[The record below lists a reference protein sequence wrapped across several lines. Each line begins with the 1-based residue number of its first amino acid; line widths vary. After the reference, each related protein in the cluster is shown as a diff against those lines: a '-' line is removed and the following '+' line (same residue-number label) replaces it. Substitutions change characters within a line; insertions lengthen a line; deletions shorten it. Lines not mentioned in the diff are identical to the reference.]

1 MYSLRRDTSQIE
13 IRIHTYSK
21 FLSNES
27 EKSKEVFCCASYDLL
42 TDGRTI
48 GQTFLFFPSP
58 ETNPVVPHGNKEFA
72 IGIQKPSS
80 GTAPCLREN

>member
-1 MYSLRRDTSQIE
+1 MNLRNPKKA
-13 IRIHTYSK
+13 H
-21 FLSNES
+21 
-27 EKSKEVFCCASYDLL
+27 FCCASYDLL

-72 IGIQKPSS
+72 IGTQMRSS
-80 GTAPCLREN
+80 GTAPDV

>member
-1 MYSLRRDTSQIE
+1 MNLRNPKKA
-13 IRIHTYSK
+13 H
-21 FLSNES
+21 
-27 EKSKEVFCCASYDLL
+27 FCCASYDLL

-72 IGIQKPSS
+72 IGIQKRSS
-80 GTAPCLREN
+80 GTAPHPCLREQYNFRGGCFDRSLLW

>member
-1 MYSLRRDTSQIE
+1 MNLRNPKKA
-13 IRIHTYSK
+13 H
-21 FLSNES
+21 
-27 EKSKEVFCCASYDLL
+27 FCCASYDLL
-42 TDGRTI
+42 TDGRTK

-80 GTAPCLREN
+80 GTAPPCIRENSNFRGGGEFLRSIPTVLI

>member
-1 MYSLRRDTSQIE
+1 MNLRNPKKA
-13 IRIHTYSK
+13 H
-21 FLSNES
+21 
-27 EKSKEVFCCASYDLL
+27 FCCASYDLL

-72 IGIQKPSS
+72 IGIQKRSS
-80 GTAPCLREN
+80 GTAPLFKRKIQF